1 MAFVIRQ
8 YREFRG
14 GIIFESNIIWIYSE
28 MIFNNFLAVWVISLF
43 FVLFIFSLFPFC
55 FILVNIDII

>member
-14 GIIFESNIIWIYSE
+14 AIIFESNIIWIYSG
-28 MIFNNFLAVWVISLF
+28 MIFNNFLVVWVIPLF